1 MSNFLNEYIDN
12 LNQEQQ
18 KAATLGNES
27 AIILAA
33 AGSGKT
39 STLTCRIGYL
49 IENLHIRPSHILA
62 VTFTNK
68 AAKEMTNRLQ
78 KMGINTQELWVGT
91 FHGICHRILRYHAEE
106 VGLKKGFY
114 ILDAQEQ
121 ESFFKRLLRANNYDI
136 KSINYKDLLDSINS
150 YKERGMRPNQLNIHS
165 LERKIYELYEENRLK
180 ENCVDFGELLLSV
193 YDLFNKNSDILD
205 SYAEKF
211 EHILVDEFQDTNEL
225 QYKWLKLL
233 ASKHKNVF
241 AVGDDDQS
249 IYSFRGANP
258 KNLDLFKKEFNAKL
272 IKIEKNYRS
281 DANILHAA
289 NAVIQNNQN
298 RQGKNLVPT
307 KKANNLIFAYNAF
320 NDEEESSFIAH
331 EIKKLRRNNIQYKNM
346 AILYRT
352 NGQSRSIE
360 KALTAQNIPYIV
372 YGGFRFFDRQEI
384 KHAMAYLRL
393 AHNPLDNMAFLRVVN
408 IPIRSIG
415 DTTVKKLEILAQ
427 EKGISLY
434 EAFEFID
441 KKIQTKIQPFI
452 DVINYLVKAC
462 KNQRLPEMVKTI
474 IVDSGLEEM
483 YENDKKEGQER
494 LDNLYELISAAEVF
508 VLENKNAAIEE
519 FLAFSSL
526 ETDINSKKRDE
537 NADVVKLMTVHAS
550 KGLEFQTVFLT
561 GLEESLFPHA
571 NSLGDND
578 SLEEERRLMYVAIT
592 RAKERLYISRSE
604 ERLLHGSK
612 NRFIK
617 SRFLKEIPM
626 NLMTRIK

>member
-1 MSNFLNEYIDN
+1 MSNFLNEYIEN
-12 LNQEQQ
+12 LNSEQQ

-49 IENLHIRPSHILA
+49 IENLQIRPAHILA

-78 KMGINTQELWVGT
+78 KMGINTKELWVGT

-106 VGLKKGFY
+106 VGLRKGFY
-114 ILDAQEQ
+114 ILDSQEQ
-121 ESFFKRLLRANNYDI
+121 ESFFKRVLRANNYDI
-136 KSINYKDLLDSINS
+136 KNLNYKELLDSINS
-150 YKERGMRPNQLNIHS
+150 YKERGMRPQQLNINS
-165 LERKIYELYEENRLK
+165 LERKIYELYEENRLR

-193 YDLFNKNSDILD
+193 YDILKNNPDILE

-258 KNLDLFKKEFNAKL
+258 KNIELFKKEFHAKL

-307 KKANNLIFAYNAF
+307 KQANNLIFAYNAF
-320 NDEEESSFIAH
+320 NDEEESAFIAH

-408 IPIRSIG
+408 IPVRSIG
-415 DTTVKKLEILAQ
+415 DTTVKKLEIVAQ

-434 EAFEFID
+434 EAFQWID

-452 DVINYLVKAC
+452 EVIDYLVKAC
-462 KNQRLPEMVKTI
+462 KNQQLPDMVKTV
-474 IVDSGLEEM
+474 IVDSGLEEI

-508 VLENKNAAIEE
+508 ILENKNADIEE

-526 ETDINSKKRDE
+526 ETDINSKKRDD

-550 KGLEFQTVFLT
+550 KGLEFQSVFLT

-571 NSLGDND
+571 NSLGDKD
-578 SLEEERRLMYVAIT
+578 SLEEERRLMYVAMT

-604 ERLLHGSK
+604 ERLLHGSR

-617 SRFLKEIPM
+617 SRFLKEIPIH
-626 NLMTRIK
+626 LMTRIK

>member
-1 MSNFLNEYIDN
+1 MSNFLNEYIEN
-12 LNQEQQ
+12 LNPEQQ

-49 IENLHIRPSHILA
+49 IENLYIRPSHILA

-114 ILDAQEQ
+114 ILDSQEQ
-121 ESFFKRLLRANNYDI
+121 ESFFKRVLRANNYDI

-193 YDLFNKNSDILD
+193 YDLLNKNSDILD

-258 KNLDLFKKEFNAKL
+258 KNLELFKKEFNAKL

-281 DANILHAA
+281 DANILYAA

-408 IPIRSIG
+408 IPVRSIG

-427 EKGISLY
+427 ERGLSLY
-434 EAFEFID
+434 ESFEFID
-441 KKIQTKIQPFI
+441 KKIQTKIKPFI
-452 DVINYLVKAC
+452 DVINYLVKSC
-462 KNQRLPEMVKTI
+462 KNKILPEMVKTI

-508 VLENKNAAIEE
+508 ILENKNAAIEE

-592 RAKERLYISRSE
+592 RAKERLYLSRSE
-604 ERLLHGSK
+604 ERLLHGSR

-617 SRFLKEIPM
+617 SRFLKEIPI

>member
-1 MSNFLNEYIDN
+1 MSNFLQEYIEN
-12 LNQEQQ
+12 LNTEQQ

-49 IENLHIRPSHILA
+49 IENLHIRPAHILA

-78 KMGINTQELWVGT
+78 KMGINTKELWVGT

-106 VGLKKGFY
+106 VGLRKGFY
-114 ILDAQEQ
+114 ILDSQEQ
-121 ESFFKRLLRANNYDI
+121 ESFFKRVLRANNYDI
-136 KSINYKDLLDSINS
+136 KNLNYKELLDSINS
-150 YKERGMRPNQLNIHS
+150 YKEKGMRPNQLNINS
-165 LERKIYELYEENRLK
+165 LERKIYELYEENRLR

-193 YDLFNKNSDILD
+193 YDILKKNSDILE

-258 KNLDLFKKEFNAKL
+258 QNIELFKKEFHAKL

-307 KKANNLIFAYNAF
+307 KQANNLIFAYNAF
-320 NDEEESSFIAH
+320 NDEEESGFIAH

-408 IPIRSIG
+408 LPVRSIG
-415 DTTVKKLEILAQ
+415 DTTVKKLEIIAQ

-434 EAFEFID
+434 EAFQWID

-452 DVINYLVKAC
+452 EVIDYLVKAC
-462 KNQRLPEMVKTI
+462 KNQQLPDMVKTV

-508 VLENKNAAIEE
+508 ILENKNADIEE

-526 ETDINSKKRDE
+526 ETDVNSKKRDD

-550 KGLEFQTVFLT
+550 KGLEFQSVFLT

-571 NSLGDND
+571 NSLGDKD
-578 SLEEERRLMYVAIT
+578 SLEEERRLMYVAMT

-604 ERLLHGSK
+604 ERLLHGSR

-626 NLMTRIK
+626 HLMTRIK